1 MDYLEGTLLPE
12 LFRRLGVG
20 AEHYPG
26 TYELVLEE
34 IKKKESFEIGLA
46 DLRGV

>member
-34 IKKKESFEIGLA
+34 IKEKKS
-46 DLRGV
+46 